1 MQFELRSFVM
11 YCPKCA
17 AQNEPD
23 AKFCRAC
30 GQDLTLVSQAMNRSR
45 PMVLVSQVGEELN
58 LYKELRRKPSITRGA
73 YFTAIGLILLVVNFL
88 PILVYGGAHFGLA
101 SGMNVLLAF
110 FFFGMGIRELVK
122 YNQSIAREA
131 QDNRER
137 PSSNSQAL
145 SPAQASLPSSITEST
160 TQRLDS
166 KHEETK
172 DIR

>member
-1 MQFELRSFVM
+1 
-11 YCPKCA
+11 
-17 AQNEPD
+17 
-23 AKFCRAC
+23 
-30 GQDLTLVSQAMNRSR
+30 
-45 PMVLVSQVGEELN
+45 MVLVSQFGEELN

-73 YFTAIGLILLVVNFL
+73 YFTAIGLILMVVDFL

-145 SPAQASLPSSITEST
+145 SPAQASLRSSITEST